1 MLDELCKRD
10 KEWRKMAFHFCKS
23 KELADDIVQD
33 MYIKFAN
40 YNKPINDHYIFFAL
54 KTIFLDY
61 LRIDK
66 RIQTIALDKIFD
78 NWNTDAD
85 NWVNRDNLF
94 FQINKKIGANI
105 EDYDYDTDY
114 LKELTLKKVKEL
126 PYFER
131 ELLTVTQEISQRQ
144 LARETDI
151 AFVVINQTIKKTKK
165 QLWQEIKRN
174 YQE

>member
-1 MLDELCKRD
+1 MLEELCKRD

-66 RIQTIALDKIFD
+66 RIQTINID
-78 NWNTDAD
+78 
-85 NWVNRDNLF
+85 LF
-94 FQINKKIGANI
+94 PFEVQKKICEINY
-105 EDYDYDTDY
+105 DFYDYDTDY
-114 LKELTLKKVKEL
+114 LKELTLTKVKEL

-165 QLWQEIKRN
+165 QLWQEIKKQRD
-174 YQE
+174 

>member
-23 KELADDIVQD
+23 KDLADDIVQD

-61 LRIDK
+61 LRIEK
-66 RIQTIALDKIFD
+66 RIQTINID
-78 NWNTDAD
+78 
-85 NWVNRDNLF
+85 LF
-94 FQINKKIGANI
+94 PFEVQKKICEINY
-105 EDYDYDTDY
+105 DFYDYDTDY
-114 LKELTLKKVKEL
+114 LKELALTKVKEL

-131 ELLTVTQEISQRQ
+131 ELLIESQKVSQRQ

-165 QLWQEIKRN
+165 QLWQEIKRI
-174 YQE
+174 

>member
-33 MYIKFAN
+33 MYLKFAN

-66 RIQTIALDKIFD
+66 RIQTINID
-78 NWNTDAD
+78 
-85 NWVNRDNLF
+85 LF
-94 FQINKKIGANI
+94 PFEVQKKICEINY
-105 EDYDYDTDY
+105 DFYDYDTDY
-114 LKELTLKKVKEL
+114 LKELTLTKVKEL

-165 QLWQEIKRN
+165 QLWQEIKKIKD
-174 YQE
+174 